1 VEKKSYKNMK
11 ITIHRGI
18 DQIGGCITEIATET
32 TKIFID
38 LGHNLPKG
46 DTPVEDKNANK
57 EEIER
62 LTHNCSAIFYSHY
75 HGDHIDLY
83 KYVPENIPQYIGE
96 VAKQVMICKSK
107 RLAKLPEKTN
117 VTEKDVEKLE
127 SFKTFKAKDK
137 IKIGDICVTPYF
149 VSHSA
154 CDSYM
159 FLIES
164 GGKRILHTGDFREHG
179 YLGKGLIPTIE
190 AYIAKRGIDVLITE
204 GTMLSRLQEKVKH
217 ENDLKIE
224 AIELLKKY
232 KYSFVLCSSTDID
245 RLATF
250 HEASKKCGKSLL
262 CDNYQKEVLEIFAK
276 SAISDLFKF
285 NNAYFY
291 KHGHEKQFELITEKG
306 FCMLIRSTKI
316 EMVKEL
322 LKQLPQ
328 EETLLIYSMWDGYI
342 NENVKKGENLV
353 QSYLDIW
360 NLFENKQKIHTSG
373 HATAETL
380 TKVCQLLNPKTAII
394 PIHSEHSADILNLE
408 MSVELKE
415 KVIMTSCEKDNIE
428 IKILFGKRT

>member
-1 VEKKSYKNMK
+1 MK

-18 DQIGGCITEIATET
+18 NQIGGCITEIATET

-46 DTPVEDKNANK
+46 DKPAEDENASKEKIEKLTKN
-57 EEIER
+57 
-62 LTHNCSAIFYSHY
+62 CGAIFYSHY

-96 VAKQVMICKSK
+96 IAKQVMICKGK

-127 SFKTFKAKDK
+127 TFKTFKAKER
-137 IKIGDICVTPYF
+137 IEIGDVCVTPYF

-159 FLIES
+159 FLVES
-164 GGKRILHTGDFREHG
+164 NGKSILHTGDFREHG

-190 AYIAKRGIDVLITE
+190 AYIVKRGIDVLITE
-204 GTMLSRLQEKVKH
+204 GTMLLRLQEKVKH

-224 AIELLKKY
+224 AIALLKKY
-232 KYSFVLCSSTDID
+232 KYAFVLCSSTDID
-245 RLATF
+245 RLVTF

-262 CDNYQKEVLEIFAK
+262 CDNYQKEVLKIFTENAE
-276 SAISDLFKF
+276 SELFKF
-285 NNAYFY
+285 DNAYFY
-291 KHGHEKQFELITEKG
+291 KHNHEKQFELIKGKG

-322 LKQLPQ
+322 LKHLPL

-342 NENVKKGENLV
+342 NEKVKNGENIS
-353 QSYLDIW
+353 QGYLNIW
-360 NLFENKQKIHTSG
+360 NLFDNKKKIHTSG

-380 TKVCQLLNPKTAII
+380 TKVCRLVNPKKAII
-394 PIHSEHSADILNLE
+394 PIHSEHSADIFKLDIPE
-408 MSVELKE
+408 SLKE
-415 KVIMTSCEKDNIE
+415 RIIIAQS
-428 IKILFGKRT
+428 FQF